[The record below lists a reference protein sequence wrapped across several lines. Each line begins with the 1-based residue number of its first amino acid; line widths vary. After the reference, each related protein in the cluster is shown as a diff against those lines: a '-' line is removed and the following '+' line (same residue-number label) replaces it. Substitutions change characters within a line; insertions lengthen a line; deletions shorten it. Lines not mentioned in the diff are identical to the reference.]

1 MYNSVYSRL
10 LNPSFGLRPR
20 LLVTIFGLMS
30 FAALATLGQQTH
42 HKPLPTEGL
51 ERYDQPPAP
60 FGGTGVSPAMESVFG
75 GFVSHQVNVN
85 ADGMNITD
93 DAANEPSI
101 CVDPTNPAHKAI
113 GWRQFNSVFSNF
125 RQGGYGYTTD
135 GGETWHFP
143 GILENN
149 VFRSDPVLFAQD
161 DGKMF
166 YNSLI
171 QTFYS
176 YIWLSQDDGMS
187 WVNLQPTGNATGG
200 DKQWHLIDNNPASP
214 GYHFQY
220 QLWST
225 AGNNWGGRQFSRST
239 DGGVTWL
246 NPVNIPNRPVW
257 GTLDVDSTG
266 NLFIGGVNLNTG
278 QIWCARST
286 NAKNGGVTP
295 SFDQNSDVDLGGDI
309 SSSEPIN
316 PAGLVGQVFLT
327 IDRSG
332 TATNDNIYMAASV
345 VPTGFTTGTDMMF
358 VRSTDGGQSF
368 GLPVR
373 INDDPIN
380 HNKWHWMGTISV
392 APNGRI
398 DALWLDTR
406 NAPDDEYS
414 QLFYSYSTD
423 GGVTWSANQAIS
435 ALFNPHVG
443 YPQQDKIGDY
453 LTSVSDDL
461 GADVTYPATFNNE
474 EDVYYVRV
482 GPAGGPSPT
491 PTDTP
496 TSTPTPTVTDTPTST
511 PTATVTPTPSPT
523 STPSLHSRADFDGDN
538 RTDLSVYR
546 PSEGNWYIQRSWA
559 GFNAVHFGEA
569 ADIPV
574 PGDFDGDGRTDISV
588 FRPSTGFWYRLDSST
603 GTFSFVE
610 LGLNGDIPQAGD
622 YDGDGRADQA
632 VFRPSDG
639 TWYWIRSSDNQ
650 QNAMQFGQ
658 NGDKPVVGDYDGDR
672 RVDLSVFRGGTWY
685 RVNSSTGAFYGEVFG
700 LDTDIPAPA
709 DYDADDRDDITV
721 FRPSDGNWYFH
732 FSGNGQYGGIHW
744 GQAGDVPVPGDYDGE
759 NHDDIAVYRSGIWYI
774 DASGV
779 GPYAVEFGLSTD
791 TPIPKMYIP

>member
-1 MYNSVYSRL
+1 M
-10 LNPSFGLRPR
+10 
-20 LLVTIFGLMS
+20 MS
-30 FAALATLGQQTH
+30 FAAAVTFGQRTH
-42 HKPLPTEGL
+42 HRPLPTEEL
-51 ERYDQPPAP
+51 ERYDQPPAR
-60 FGGTGVSPAMESVFG
+60 FARTGVSPAMESVFG

-85 ADGMNITD
+85 ADGMNITE

-101 CVDPTNPAHKAI
+101 CVDPLDPAHKAI

-143 GILENN
+143 GVLENN

-171 QTFYS
+171 QSFYS

-187 WVNLQPTGNATGG
+187 WLNLQPTGNARGG
-200 DKQWHLIDNNPASP
+200 DKQWHLIDNSPAST

-225 AGNNWGGRQFSRST
+225 AGNNFGGRQFSRST

-246 NPVNIPNRPVW
+246 NPVNIPNQPRW

-266 NLFIGGVNLNTG
+266 TLYLGGISNSG
-278 QIWCARST
+278 FWCERST
-286 NAKNGGVTP
+286 NAKDGAVTP
-295 SFDQNSDVDLGGDI
+295 SFDQSTVVNMGGHLDNSGL
-309 SSSEPIN
+309 IN
-316 PAGLVGQVFLT
+316 PDGLTGQIFLAV
-327 IDRSG
+327 DRSG
-332 TATNDNIYMAASV
+332 TATNGNVYMEATIQ
-345 VPTGFTTGTDMMF
+345 PTGFTTGSDIMF
-358 VRSTDGGQSF
+358 ARSTNGGQSF
-368 GLPVR
+368 SAPVR
-373 INDDPIN
+373 INDDPVN
-380 HNKWHWMGTISV
+380 HSKWHWMGTISV

-406 NAPDDEYS
+406 NAANDEDS

-423 GGVTWSANQAIS
+423 GGVTWSVNQPVS
-435 ALFNPHVG
+435 ASFDPHIG

-461 GADVTYPATFNNE
+461 GADVAYSATFNKE
-474 EDVYYVRV
+474 EDVYYLRV

-491 PTDTP
+491 PTE
-496 TSTPTPTVTDTPTST
+496 TPTST
-511 PTATVTPTPSPT
+511 PTATATDTPNSTPTDTPTSSPTATVSPSETATPMSPSPT

-546 PSEGNWYIQRSWA
+546 PSEGNWYIQESWA
-559 GFNAVHFGEA
+559 GFHGIHFGEA
-569 ADIPV
+569 TDIPA
-574 PGDFDGDGRTDISV
+574 PADFDGDGRTDISV
-588 FRPSTGFWYRLDSST
+588 FRPATGFWYRLDSST
-603 GTFSFVE
+603 GTISFVE
-610 LGLNGDIPQAGD
+610 WGVNGDIPQAGD
-622 YDGDGRADQA
+622 YDRDGRADQA
-632 VFRPSDG
+632 VFRPSNG

-650 QNAMQFGQ
+650 QNGMQFGQ
-658 NGDKPVVGDYDGDR
+658 NGDKPVVGDYDGDGR
-672 RVDLSVFRGGTWY
+672 ADLSVFRAGIWY
-685 RVNSSTGAFYGEVFG
+685 RLNISTGAFYGEVFG
-700 LDTDIPAPA
+700 LDADIPAPA
-709 DYDADDRDDITV
+709 DYDGDNHDDIAV
-721 FRPSDGNWYFH
+721 FRPSDSNWYFH
-732 FSGNGQYGGIHW
+732 FSGNGQYAGVHW

-759 NHDDIAVYRSGIWYI
+759 NHDDIAVYRDGVWYI

-779 GPYAVEFGLSTD
+779 GPYAAQFGLSSD
-791 TPIPKMYIP
+791 IPIPKMYIP